1 MTYPNILLNEI
12 REGMAVFDKQDN
24 RVGNVVLA
32 FSGEGEYV
40 AEANFGMEAAAPD
53 VQEAVDSD
61 RLPDEVRE
69 RLLSYGFIKLS
80 TGGLFPGTRFVTPT
94 QVSDV
99 DIENNRLS
107 LSVEGSELLK
117 G

>member
-1 MTYPNILLNEI
+1 MTYPNMLLSEI

-24 RVGNVVLA
+24 KVGNVVLA
-32 FSGEGEYV
+32 YSGEGEYV
-40 AEANFGMEAAAPD
+40 AEANFGMEPSSPD

-61 RLPDEVRE
+61 RLRDEVRE
-69 RLLSYGFIKLS
+69 RLLSEGFIKLS
-80 TGGLFPGTRFVTPT
+80 TGGLFPGTRFIMPA

-107 LSVEGSELLK
+107 LSVEGSDLLK